1 MSYYATNNVEVFPS
15 AFRTTRPNGK
25 FTSENNFI
33 NILNS
38 LTDIEYIGSESD
50 GFVVS
55 FNETSKV
62 LDVVIHGYFFEITGI
77 NKPTGD
83 LWLSIRVSNNL
94 EAIVPYT
101 DESIDSYDLNNQF
114 TALAFFDHKPS
125 NVSTSNYSFYNL
137 KVFSN
142 GVINKIK
149 FATDSILFKDGNR
162 TLTDELNSKQY
173 ELTSGNGISTIT
185 NSKDS
190 ANVIKLTD
198 DVYNSIISLINKG
211 RGGQSLISFDSKGVA
226 TDSNANIGGY
236 DTSKKVFRHIYI
248 NNGQVTLG
256 PTITASPN
264 NPSGGSPGDIW
275 LKYTE

>member
-50 GFVVS
+50 GFVVNY
-55 FNETSKV
+55 NETSKV
-62 LDVVIHGYFFEITGI
+62 LDVVIHGYFFEITGV
-77 NKPTGD
+77 NKPDGD
-83 LWLSIRVSNNL
+83 MWLSIRVSNNL

-101 DESIDSYDLNNQF
+101 DEAIDSYDMNNEF
-114 TALAFFDHKPS
+114 TALATFDHKPS

-149 FATDSILFKDGNR
+149 FATDSILFKEGNR
-162 TLTDELNSKQY
+162 TLTDELSSKQY
-173 ELTSGNGISTIT
+173 ELTAGAGIATIT

-190 ANVIKLTD
+190 ENIIKLTETI
-198 DVYNSIISLINKG
+198 YNSIISLINKG
-211 RGGQSLISFDSKGVA
+211 NGGQSLISFDSNGVA
-226 TDSNANIGGY
+226 SNSTANIGGF
-236 DTSKKVFRHIYI
+236 DTSKKVFHHVYV
-248 NNGQVTLG
+248 NNGQITLG